1 MNDPIRGNGAA
12 PASSGPQAAD
22 GGVAPLVKPEPSALN
37 LANAFTMLRAFLVPV
52 IAVFV
57 FTDGDVA
64 RWWAF
69 GIFVFAALT
78 DSIDGW
84 VARKLIGV
92 TRWGQMA
99 DPIADKALIIGS
111 LGVLALNGELPWL
124 AVAII
129 MIREAAVTAW
139 RVVLV
144 RQGVVI
150 PAGKFGKAKTVSQ
163 VVAVTLYLLPVWPP
177 ALKFWPLVLAVVLT
191 VASGIDYAVRGAQKV
206 ARAR

>member
-1 MNDPIRGNGAA
+1 MTTPGEDERGSTAT
-12 PASSGPQAAD
+12 
-22 GGVAPLVKPEPSALN
+22 VRPEPSALN
-37 LANAFTMLRAFLVPV
+37 IANAFTMLRALLVPV

-57 FTDGDVA
+57 FADGDVA

-92 TRWGQMA
+92 TRWGQLA

-111 LGVLALNGELPWL
+111 LGVLAINDELPWL

-129 MIREAAVTAW
+129 MVREIAVTAL

-144 RQGVVI
+144 RRGVVM
-150 PAGKFGKAKTVSQ
+150 PAGRFGKAKTVSQ

-177 ALKFWPLVLAVVLT
+177 ALAYWALLIAVVLT
-191 VASGIDYAVRGAQKV
+191 VASGIDYALRGGR
-206 ARAR
+206 RALRAG

>member
-1 MNDPIRGNGAA
+1 MTRSAELPESGAA
-12 PASSGPQAAD
+12 DVPA
-22 GGVAPLVKPEPSALN
+22 EPSWLN

-57 FTDGDVA
+57 FADGDVA

-92 TRWGQMA
+92 TRWGQLA

-124 AVAII
+124 AVVII
-129 MIREAAVTAW
+129 MLREVAVTGM
-139 RVVLV
+139 RVQLV
-144 RQGVVI
+144 RRGIVL

-163 VVAVTLYLLPVWPP
+163 VLAVTLYLLPVWPP
-177 ALKFWPLVLAVVLT
+177 ALKFWALVLAVVLT
-191 VASGIDYAVRGAQKV
+191 VASGVDYALRGGR
-206 ARAR
+206 RARRAG

>member
-1 MNDPIRGNGAA
+1 MTPGPDGGATPEAA
-12 PASSGPQAAD
+12 P
-22 GGVAPLVKPEPSALN
+22 EPHWLN
-37 LANAFTMLRAFLVPV
+37 AANAFTMLRAMLVPV

-57 FTDGDVA
+57 FAEGDVA

-69 GIFVFAALT
+69 AIFVFAALT

-84 VARKLIGV
+84 VARRLIGV
-92 TRWGQMA
+92 TRWGQLA

-129 MIREAAVTAW
+129 MLREVAVTAL

-144 RQGVVI
+144 RRGVVL
-150 PAGKFGKAKTVSQ
+150 PAGRFGKAKTVSQ
-163 VVAVTLYLLPVWPP
+163 VVAVTLYLLPVVPEPVADWSL
-177 ALKFWPLVLAVVLT
+177 ALAVTLT
-191 VASGIDYAVRGAQKV
+191 VASGIDYALRGGR
-206 ARAR
+206 RALRAS

>member
-1 MNDPIRGNGAA
+1 VTRIPESASAEVAA
-12 PASSGPQAAD
+12 
-22 GGVAPLVKPEPSALN
+22 EPSWLN

-57 FTDGDVA
+57 FAEGDVA

-92 TRWGQMA
+92 TRWGQLA

-111 LGVLALNGELPWL
+111 LGVLAFNGELPWL
-124 AVAII
+124 AVVII
-129 MIREAAVTAW
+129 MLREAAVTAM
-139 RVVLV
+139 RVQLVRRGVVL
-144 RQGVVI
+144 

-163 VVAVTLYLLPVWPP
+163 VIAVTLYLLPVWPP
-177 ALKFWPLVLAVVLT
+177 ALKFWVLVLAVVLT
-191 VASGIDYAVRGAQKV
+191 VASGIDYALRGGR
-206 ARAR
+206 RARRAS

>member
-1 MNDPIRGNGAA
+1 MTRIPESASAEVAA
-12 PASSGPQAAD
+12 
-22 GGVAPLVKPEPSALN
+22 EPSWLN

-57 FTDGDVA
+57 FAEGDVA

-92 TRWGQMA
+92 TRWGQLA

-111 LGVLALNGELPWL
+111 LGVLAFNGELPWL
-124 AVAII
+124 AVVII
-129 MIREAAVTAW
+129 MLREVAVTAM
-139 RVVLV
+139 RVQLVRRGVVL
-144 RQGVVI
+144 

-163 VVAVTLYLLPVWPP
+163 VIAVTLYLLPVGPP
-177 ALKFWPLVLAVVLT
+177 ALKFWALVLAVVLT
-191 VASGIDYAVRGAQKV
+191 VASGVDYALRGGR
-206 ARAR
+206 RARRAG